1 MKVMILAFDGLE
13 YELVEK
19 FNLKNLKQIEYGKV
33 RIPKEC
39 FLEVKALNLKN
50 IIMNLTYPGCGFP
63 F

>member
-39 FLEVKALNLKN
+39 FIEVKSPHFKG
-50 IIMNLTYPGCGFP
+50 P
-63 F
+63 